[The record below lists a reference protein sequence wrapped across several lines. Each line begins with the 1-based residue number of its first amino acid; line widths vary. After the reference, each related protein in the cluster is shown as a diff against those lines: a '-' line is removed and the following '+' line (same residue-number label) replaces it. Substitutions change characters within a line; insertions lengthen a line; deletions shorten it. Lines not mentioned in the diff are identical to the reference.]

1 MAILAWME
9 KRKRKKNPG
18 VRVMLNYTGLAMKM
32 GVQCNE
38 IILLP
43 LCSSNLALIVADLW

>member
-1 MAILAWME
+1 MVGG
-9 KRKRKKNPG
+9 KNQKDNLG
-18 VRVMLNYTGLAMKM
+18 ARVKLNYIGLAMKM
-32 GVQCNE
+32 GDQCNE